1 MNGKK
6 GTKSQSSFTILL
18 TIVYQKKTKF
28 YFIKKPNEKLHL
40 DSIPK
45 ELQPLIHQ
53 VQGNPLYCEELA
65 KNIKNV
71 LVKGKLSA
79 LPSDLPNSVEGLISS
94 RLDLLSVSAQNLLK
108 ISSVIGYEFSVA
120 VLQGIF
126 DEKFGNDLKLLLQQN
141 FIHQSGASSFA
152 FSNETTWKVLLLSIS
167 FQQSLSVLLLSPY
180 RHVPFSRLIPLS
192 FIPSFFSSLFCI
204 RPFSPSF
211 PTSVPSLF
219 LSSPSSFPI
228 PSPLSPFTLFPQ
240 FMLDLLLSSL
250 F

>member
-1 MNGKK
+1 M
-6 GTKSQSSFTILL
+6 
-18 TIVYQKKTKF
+18 
-28 YFIKKPNEKLHL
+28 
-40 DSIPK
+40 
-45 ELQPLIHQ
+45 
-53 VQGNPLYCEELA
+53 YCEELA

-167 FQQSLSVLLLSPY
+167 FLLSSIFFYLLLIVTFPSSAIFLSSP
-180 RHVPFSRLIPLS
+180 L
-192 FIPSFFSSLFCI
+192 FSSLFFLPFSI

-211 PTSVPSLF
+211 PTSVPPFYLPHSF
-219 LSSPSSFPI
+219 SSFPPFCSL
-228 PSPLSPFTLFPQ
+228 PSSYNARSPSFIIILNSLVPN
-240 FMLDLLLSSL
+240 SL
-250 F
+250 FMFQSTFYWHISNREEGRGKRGSPSRHIVGAKRKLIFEY